1 MPDDL
6 RPAPQPGFMLA
17 EMPMQ
22 EPQAP
27 TSPAA
32 SRARFFNSG
41 NAFNL
46 KLPPVPD
53 HAFTDEPARALDPAT
68 PTGWIACDASAAMA
82 SPFPATSPLVLARY
96 GRIRAGEEL
105 RDEPVAS
112 GVIHYVIAGAGS
124 TDCAGEAIAWGPGDI
139 FVLPGGVPIRHRGG
153 AADAVLWVVT
163 NSPMLAFENLSA
175 PPPGHAPTPAVHYP
189 ASEIAEQ
196 VDRIYQARM
205 NPDGDAGRALIFS
218 SDLQAAS
225 RNVLPTLT
233 LAMNS
238 LPPGQFQR
246 PHRHNSVAVSL
257 VVQGQNC
264 YSMIDGKRKDWAPW
278 ATTITPP
285 VSSHSHHND
294 GDQRAYFL
302 IVQDGGLYYH
312 ARTMGFS
319 FT

>member
-53 HAFTDEPARALDPAT
+53 HAFTDEPA
-68 PTGWIACDASAAMA
+68 
-82 SPFPATSPLVLARY
+82 
-96 GRIRAGEEL
+96 
-105 RDEPVAS
+105 
-112 GVIHYVIAGAGS
+112 
-124 TDCAGEAIAWGPGDI
+124 
-139 FVLPGGVPIRHRGG
+139 
-153 AADAVLWVVT
+153 
-163 NSPMLAFENLSA
+163 
-175 PPPGHAPTPAVHYP
+175 
-189 ASEIAEQ
+189 
-196 VDRIYQARM
+196 
-205 NPDGDAGRALIFS
+205 RALIFS